1 MDAKYKVGDKVKV
14 REDLRVDSM
23 HSGCWFIL
31 PMKNFIGKTLTIKT
45 VGPSYYEVTENKFF
59 WGEEMF
65 EGLAED
71 TKISSAK
78 YKVGDEVKVR
88 EDLVVNAVYDG
99 CLFASPMQT
108 LKGKTCTIEA
118 FFDDNAYKLKGSGYL
133 WTEAMFED
141 IAENT
146 KVNTFT
152 KADLKDGMIVE
163 FKSGTKG
170 IVLGTGIVSEN
181 SWVPL
186 SSYRDNLETSA
197 TYFNIVKVFKS
208 VGGAFLSQIFNDK
221 RLELIWEKKENPGYN
236 GKVVCIHTDE
246 SNPFIT
252 TGKIYQFVNGV
263 MINDLGICSRKF
275 DSFAHFDK
283 ATSDKWLEIV
293 E

>member
-65 EGLAED
+65 E
-71 TKISSAK
+71 S
-78 YKVGDEVKVR
+78 
-88 EDLVVNAVYDG
+88 LVESTNA
-99 CLFASPMQT
+99 
-108 LKGKTCTIEA
+108 
-118 FFDDNAYKLKGSGYL
+118 
-133 WTEAMFED
+133 
-141 IAENT
+141 
-146 KVNTFT
+146 FT

-163 FKSGTKG
+163 FKGGTKG

-186 SSYRDNLETSA
+186 SSYRDNLETAA

-236 GKVVCIHTDE
+236 GKVVCVHADE

-263 MINDLGICSRKF
+263 MINDLGVCSRKF